1 MTFAGFWYECIHTHT
16 HTHVRIYMQIV
27 GVLLCA
33 WAHLN
38 ATLCWIF
45 NLMYLINH
53 VDPFCAPPMNCL
65 TPASRACLS
74 VPKSCPAQ
82 SLFLPLY
89 PHTLLSQSHFVFVF
103 CFFLLLFCLAFCFCF
118 CFFFVPVIVSFSFKP
133 LSNACS
139 FLLAAPVD
147 GLHLFSIRFG
157 VFLLCSHIFITAYRL
172 QAKDWLALLTKGSGT
187 VRANTGRKVRVNP
200 I

>member
-1 MTFAGFWYECIHTHT
+1 MYTHT
-16 HTHVRIYMQIV
+16 HTYTCTYIHADSWRIIV
-27 GVLLCA
+27 CVGPFKCYIMLNIQFNVPYKSCRSFLC
-33 WAHLN
+33 
-38 ATLCWIF
+38 
-45 NLMYLINH
+45 
-53 VDPFCAPPMNCL
+53 PPMNCL

-118 CFFFVPVIVSFSFKP
+118 FFFFVPVIVSFSFKP

-157 VFLLCSHIFITAYRL
+157 VFLLCSHIFITAYRF
-172 QAKDWLALLTKGSGT
+172 QAKD
-187 VRANTGRKVRVNP
+187 
-200 I
+200 